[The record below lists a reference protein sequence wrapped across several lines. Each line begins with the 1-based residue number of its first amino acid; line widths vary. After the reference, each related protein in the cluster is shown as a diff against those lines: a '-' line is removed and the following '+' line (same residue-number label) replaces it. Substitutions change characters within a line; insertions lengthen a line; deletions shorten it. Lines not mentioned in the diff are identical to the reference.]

1 MENLSKRKRDEMIA
15 FLEFLKKQHSDD
27 DSLMA
32 INSIERELTA
42 KKYGLIWEE
51 HQEEVDKKM
60 ETHIP
65 VFSEVPEYEVME
77 DEHNTTFNFLLEGD
91 NLHSLKLLEKTNRGK
106 VNIIYIDPPYNTGN
120 KDFVYNDEFVGREDL
135 FRHSTW
141 LSFMSE
147 RLRIAYKLLSKD
159 GVIFVSIDDN
169 EQAQLKLL
177 MDEIFSEDNF
187 IMCMPRLTKKSGKT
201 TSAYAK
207 NHDYI
212 LVYTKRDQD
221 IFVMEEHEDN
231 AFKYADEY
239 IEERGKYKL
248 NQTLD
253 YNSLSYSPSLDYPL
267 EIEGEVFYPGGSKE
281 LWEERQRGKHRRADW
296 AWRWSKKLFQ
306 FGYDNGFVVIK
317 RKKDGSARIYTKT
330 YLNAKIGKNSNG
342 DFIIEHN
349 KRVKATSSIE
359 YIDNKYSNDNAKK
372 DLSIFGLGDKF
383 DYSKPVE
390 LIKKLI
396 KAYYKNNALVLDFFA
411 GSGTTAQA
419 VLELNKEDSGSR
431 RFILCTNNE
440 NNICR
445 EVTYQRIKSILTG
458 TMISEG
464 EYSKKIKG
472 NLKYYVTD
480 FVDKESDELTNELLE
495 HIVEMIQLEYGVSIN
510 NSQYIMVIDDDEMD
524 ELEENFNYYK
534 DLKAVFLSQDVL
546 LSTSQERILQN
557 VNTFIIPDY
566 YFDTELREAGELW

>member
-1 MENLSKRKRDEMIA
+1 M
-15 FLEFLKKQHSDD
+15 
-27 DSLMA
+27 
-32 INSIERELTA
+32 
-42 KKYGLIWEE
+42 
-51 HQEEVDKKM
+51 
-60 ETHIP
+60 
-65 VFSEVPEYEVME
+65 
-77 DEHNTTFNFLLEGD
+77 
-91 NLHSLKLLEKTNRGK
+91 
-106 VNIIYIDPPYNTGN
+106 
-120 KDFVYNDEFVGREDL
+120 
-135 FRHSTW
+135 
-141 LSFMSE
+141 
-147 RLRIAYKLLSKD
+147 
-159 GVIFVSIDDN
+159 
-169 EQAQLKLL
+169 
-177 MDEIFSEDNF
+177 
-187 IMCMPRLTKKSGKT
+187 
-201 TSAYAK
+201 
-207 NHDYI
+207 
-212 LVYTKRDQD
+212 
-221 IFVMEEHEDN
+221 
-231 AFKYADEY
+231 
-239 IEERGKYKL
+239 
-248 NQTLD
+248 
-253 YNSLSYSPSLDYPL
+253 SYSPSLDYPL

-458 TMISEG
+458 
-464 EYSKKIKG
+464 
-472 NLKYYVTD
+472 
-480 FVDKESDELTNELLE
+480 KERE
-495 HIVEMIQLEYGVSIN
+495 QSIN
-510 NSQYIMVIDDDEMD
+510 
-524 ELEENFNYYK
+524 L
-534 DLKAVFLSQDVL
+534 
-546 LSTSQERILQN
+546 
-557 VNTFIIPDY
+557 
-566 YFDTELREAGELW
+566 

>member
-1 MENLSKRKRDEMIA
+1 
-15 FLEFLKKQHSDD
+15 
-27 DSLMA
+27 
-32 INSIERELTA
+32 
-42 KKYGLIWEE
+42 
-51 HQEEVDKKM
+51 
-60 ETHIP
+60 
-65 VFSEVPEYEVME
+65 
-77 DEHNTTFNFLLEGD
+77 
-91 NLHSLKLLEKTNRGK
+91 
-106 VNIIYIDPPYNTGN
+106 
-120 KDFVYNDEFVGREDL
+120 
-135 FRHSTW
+135 
-141 LSFMSE
+141 MSE

-187 IMCMPRLTKKSGKT
+187 IMCMPRITKKSGKT

-267 EIEGEVFYPGGSKE
+267 EIEGEIFYPGGSKE

>member
-91 NLHSLKLLEKTNRGK
+91 NLHSLNLLEKTNRGK

-141 LSFMSE
+141 ISFVSE

-187 IMCMPRLTKKSGKT
+187 IMCMPRITKKSGKT

>member
-51 HQEEVDKKM
+51 HQEEVDKM

-187 IMCMPRLTKKSGKT
+187 IMCMPRITKKSGKT

>member
-77 DEHNTTFNFLLEGD
+77 DEHNTTFNFLSEGD
-91 NLHSLKLLEKTNRGK
+91 NLHSLNLLEKTNRGK

-187 IMCMPRLTKKSGKT
+187 IMCMPRITKKSGKT